1 MLANAFLICVG
12 ALLLV
17 IGVNF
22 ARVEIKGLVNDQT
35 SVTAQTWASQ
45 VMHNAPGLQEALT
58 RPGAA
63 TEQPQRQLGNNVPTG
78 NILSYRIYDLQGD
91 LRFWVENTEQAT
103 QQLDSSDKAQVTLPL
118 VSKGRKIGTFMAD
131 VSTADINKMFMDGA
145 AKIGA
150 ILSSALGFIILVSL
164 LVRANARQETQRS
177 IRRMMQNDAVTGMPN
192 HLAFLDM
199 LATFHGQELQQRSA
213 TNIFMVNVDRFSRI
227 NERLG
232 NENGNQLLRSVAD
245 RLRVACGDKVLCARL
260 TGDTFGILSDEQTGI
275 YMDRTLEQ
283 VFSRPFEIQG
293 ENIRLSASIG
303 VASSTDGL
311 YTVEELQR
319 NAEFALRAA
328 KANGGHTLI
337 KYDSDTVI
345 EFREMERIA
354 AAVEEACQHNGFEM
368 HYQPVVNSKTR
379 KLCSFEALIRLTTSD
394 GEKIGP
400 DKFIPVAESIGRIDE
415 IGLWALREACRTMAG
430 LPSHIGM
437 AVNLSVQQF
446 NSDELVGDITRII
459 METRVDPKRLELEVT
474 EGIMIGDAE
483 AVFRQLTKLQ
493 KMGIKIALDD
503 FGTGYSSLNYLW
515 RFTFDKLKI
524 DQAFIRA
531 SDNHPKALA
540 LLAKIAEVGRTLDME
555 ITAEGIETED
565 HAKRVSDLGCDYS
578 QGYLFGRPIPQ
589 VELAAVV
596 ISDFAD
602 YIRKETGG
610 RLKVDDAIQTAVAS

>member
-118 VSKGRKIGTFMAD
+118 VSKGRKIGTIMAD

-199 LATFHGQELQQRSA
+199 LATFHGQELQQHSA

-328 KANGGHTLI
+328 KANGGHTLV

>member
-1 MLANAFLICVG
+1 
-12 ALLLV
+12 
-17 IGVNF
+17 
-22 ARVEIKGLVNDQT
+22 
-35 SVTAQTWASQ
+35 
-45 VMHNAPGLQEALT
+45 
-58 RPGAA
+58 
-63 TEQPQRQLGNNVPTG
+63 
-78 NILSYRIYDLQGD
+78 
-91 LRFWVENTEQAT
+91 
-103 QQLDSSDKAQVTLPL
+103 
-118 VSKGRKIGTFMAD
+118 
-131 VSTADINKMFMDGA
+131 
-145 AKIGA
+145 
-150 ILSSALGFIILVSL
+150 
-164 LVRANARQETQRS
+164 
-177 IRRMMQNDAVTGMPN
+177 
-192 HLAFLDM
+192 
-199 LATFHGQELQQRSA
+199 
-213 TNIFMVNVDRFSRI
+213 
-227 NERLG
+227 
-232 NENGNQLLRSVAD
+232 
-245 RLRVACGDKVLCARL
+245 LCARL
-260 TGDTFGILSDEQTGI
+260 TGDTFGILSDEQAGI

-283 VFSRPFEIQG
+283 VFSQPFEIEG

-328 KANGGHTLI
+328 KANGGHTLV

-415 IGLWALREACRTMAG
+415 IGLWALREACCTMAG

-446 NSDELVGDITRII
+446 NSNELVGDIVRII
-459 METRVDPKRLELEVT
+459 KETRVDPKRLELEVT

-596 ISDFAD
+596 ISEFAD

-610 RLKVDDAIQTAVAS
+610 RLKVDEAIQTAVAS